1 MCRHILISLECPKT
15 GEEWSATSPVV
26 LRSLAPL
33 QLAGPSREILPQ
45 KNPRLL
51 QTRVSRAVMNS
62 RLPATAAGDRKEP
75 SRGRASSGDLRDQ
88 LPVPTRYFWDYHIEL
103 VHTGSCYLLP
113 GDHRWTR
120 RTETGTEQQNGLAR
134 FRRARGNRSAKECA
148 LAYVGSVCV

>member
-103 VHTGSCYLLP
+103 VHTGSCYA
-113 GDHRWTR
+113 GEVDHGWPATDADSQLR
-120 RTETGTEQQNGLAR
+120 RVCHPAAPVNSCPAITDGL
-134 FRRARGNRSAKECA
+134 
-148 LAYVGSVCV
+148 V